1 MPSKLVTDRQKSARA
16 VVAAASTH
24 GAIMGE
30 ALKGLLSPHLQGN
43 EQVPDVGLLCLLV
56 GRLLLS
62 QNEKLVAA
70 DAAHEAELSDDA
82 APREARDKA
91 AVLVRQVLVDLRAT
105 VAAVHGSA
113 GLKQLG
119 LTGATPVDPSVLAV
133 EGAAALKSLEDA
145 TISLPA
151 PRRGTSLDRQAF
163 ADDLRE
169 HLAPL
174 QSALASVA
182 REAREAE
189 TTGAAK
195 QAAMAANDQAF
206 SLGAAWLTATFSLA
220 GKEDLAARVR
230 PSVRHPGQTEEEET
244 PTPEP

>member
-16 VVAAASTH
+16 VAAAASTH
-24 GAIMGE
+24 GATVGE
-30 ALKGLLSPHLQGN
+30 ALRGLLAPHLQDG
-43 EQVPDVGLLCLLV
+43 EQMPDAGLLCLLV

-70 DAAHEAELSDDA
+70 DGAHEAELSDDT
-82 APREARDKA
+82 APREAREQA
-91 AVLVRQVLVDLRAT
+91 AFRVRQVLVDLRAT

-133 EGAAALKSLEDA
+133 EGATVLKNLED
-145 TISLPA
+145 TTLSLPA

-163 ADDLRE
+163 ADELRE
-169 HLAPL
+169 HLLPL
-174 QSALASVA
+174 QSALAAVA

-189 TTGAAK
+189 TTLAAK
-195 QAAMAANDQAF
+195 QAAMVANDRAF

-220 GKEDLAARVR
+220 GREDLATRVR
-230 PSVRHPGQTEEEET
+230 PSVRQPGQTEVEET
-244 PTPEP
+244 PTP

>member
-16 VVAAASTH
+16 VAAAASTH
-24 GAIMGE
+24 GASVGE
-30 ALKGLLSPHLQGN
+30 ALKGLLAPHLQDG
-43 EQVPDVGLLCLLV
+43 EQMPDAGLLCLLV

-70 DAAHEAELSDDA
+70 DGAHEAELSDDT
-82 APREARDKA
+82 APREAREQA
-91 AVLVRQVLVDLRAT
+91 ASGVRRVLVDLRAT

-133 EGAAALKSLEDA
+133 EGATVLRNLEDA
-145 TISLPA
+145 TLSLPA

-163 ADDLRE
+163 AEELRE
-169 HLAPL
+169 HLLPL
-174 QSALASVA
+174 QSALAAVV

-189 TTGAAK
+189 STLVAK
-195 QAAMAANDQAF
+195 QAAMAANDRAF

-220 GKEDLAARVR
+220 GREDLATRVR
-230 PSVRHPGQTEEEET
+230 PSARQPGQTEAEET
-244 PTPEP
+244 PTP

>member
-16 VVAAASTH
+16 VAAAANTH
-24 GAIMGE
+24 GASVGE
-30 ALKGLLSPHLQGN
+30 ALKGLLAPHLQGG
-43 EQVPDVGLLCLLV
+43 EQMPDVGLLCLLV

-70 DAAHEAELSDDA
+70 DAAHEAELNDDG
-82 APREARDKA
+82 APREARDRA
-91 AVLVRQVLVDLRAT
+91 AFEVRRVLVDLRAT

-119 LTGATPVDPSVLAV
+119 LTGATPEDPSVLAV
-133 EGAAALKSLEDA
+133 EGAAVLTSLEDA
-145 TISLPA
+145 SISLPA
-151 PRRGTSLDRQAF
+151 PRRGTSLNRQDF
-163 ADDLRE
+163 ADELRE

-174 QSALASVA
+174 QSALATVS

-189 TTGAAK
+189 TTLAAK
-195 QAAMAANDQAF
+195 QAAMTANDRAF

-220 GKEDLAARVR
+220 GREDLAARVR
-230 PSVRHPGQTEEEET
+230 PSVRRPGQTEAEET
-244 PTPEP
+244 PAPTP